1 MTRIRWAPSSAILER
16 AWHRPCGIGGNQ
28 IVTRVAGRRPRLGGG
43 RLARLALAGALFAS
57 LHPAS
62 TYGETVFGYYAGY
75 EYWQMSPEQVDWSG
89 VNCIIHFAADP
100 HGDGTIDLNRFQLFP
115 ARIEQMVQLA
125 RDNEACVLLTVG
137 GANTKW
143 AFAEA
148 TANATVRAKLVENI
162 VDAVAQHGY
171 DGVDIDWEPL
181 QDSDQAQFT
190 AFIRELRARLDA
202 AVPGAMLTAAVPI
215 EWGTLE
221 AKRTTSMVASVI
233 DELDFIHLMAY
244 ALAGPWGGWVTWHNS
259 ALYNGGATFPKGTKE
274 LPSAELMVEQYAA
287 AGVPYNKMTLGLAF
301 FGKIWQ
307 GGKGTPTG
315 GVTAPR
321 QSWTTKPTMSGE
333 HQYHRIIA
341 RKDFRGNDRWD
352 DSAKNPYV
360 SVNKSGSANDLFI
373 PYENP
378 RSIQEKVRYAAERGL
393 AGVMIWE
400 LRGDFL
406 PDGSHPLVSAL
417 KAEYLAQYGH
427 LPGDLAFDVSSADPD
442 PLSDS
447 PPATTM
453 HVADLDASLLVE
465 RKHWWKSAVNVA
477 VRDNSGD
484 PVAAAAVKGKWS
496 SGVTGTCKT
505 NSTGR
510 CAFPP
515 QSFAKKD
522 YPKVTFAVTR
532 ISHGSFSYAA
542 ADNRDPDG
550 DNDGTAI
557 TIMRP

>member
-1 MTRIRWAPSSAILER
+1 MNWIRWASSNAILER

-28 IVTRVAGRRPRLGGG
+28 IVTCAAGRRPRLGGG
-43 RLARLALAGALFAS
+43 LPTRLALAGALFAS

-62 TYGETVFGYYAGY
+62 SYGEAVFGYYAGY
-75 EYWQMSPEQVDWSG
+75 QYWQMSPEQVDWSG

-115 ARIEQMVQLA
+115 ARIEEMVQLA
-125 RDNEACVLLTVG
+125 RDNEACVLLTIG

-148 TANATVRAKLVENI
+148 TANATVRAKLIENI

-171 DGVDIDWEPL
+171 DGADIDWEPL

-202 AVPGAMLTAAVPI
+202 TVPGAMLTAAVPI
-215 EWGTLE
+215 EWGTSE
-221 AKRTTSMVASVI
+221 AKRTTSIVASVM

-287 AGVPYNKMTLGLAF
+287 AGVPYSKMTLGLAF

-333 HQYHRIIA
+333 HQYHQIIA

-352 DSAKNPYV
+352 DIAKNPYL

-378 RSIQEKVRYAAERGL
+378 RSIKEKVRYAAERGL
-393 AGVMIWE
+393 AGLMIWE

-406 PDGSHPLVSAL
+406 PDGSHPLLIAL
-417 KAEYLAQYGH
+417 QEEYRAEYGF
-427 LPGDLAFDVSSADPD
+427 LPGDLPFDVVG
-442 PLSDS
+442 S
-447 PPATTM
+447 PSGPTPGPAPATTM
-453 HVADLDASLLVE
+453 HVADHDASLLVD
-465 RKHWWKSAVNVA
+465 RQHWWKSAVSLA
-477 VRDNSGD
+477 VHDDTGT
-484 PVAAAAVKGKWS
+484 PVAAATVNGEWS
-496 SGVTGTCKT
+496 SGATGACKT
-505 NSTGR
+505 DGSGQ

-522 YPKVTFAVTR
+522 YSSVTFAVTR
-532 ISHGSFSYAA
+532 ISHGSLSYAPD
-542 ADNRDPDG
+542 DNSDPDG